1 MKKIKL
7 YLFESLIVA
16 VLPFSLFLLFAMFF
30 LLLFVCTGAG
40 FNIALKLFFVSMA
53 VLGMGVTMCFIVAHY
68 SRFCLYLKE
77 ERFEIQNRNKKTSYK
92 YEDVESAEYFVI
104 KWYMLPLFFLYKSGR
119 GGQLHFKF
127 KNGQRIV
134 ISVLYNDYIR
144 IKSCLLGI
152 EVEEK

>member
-16 VLPFSLFLLFAMFF
+16 VLPFSLILLFAMFF

-40 FNIALKLFFVSMA
+40 FNIALKLFFVAMA

-68 SRFCLYLKE
+68 SRFCLHLKE
-77 ERFEIQNRNKKTSYK
+77 ELFEIQNRNKKTSYK